1 MKKILLTGAAGRIGS
16 SFRQYVEQQASDRY
30 ALRLVDR
37 NLDAL
42 GDPGPHEAHD
52 VNVAD
57 LDACRQICQGIHT
70 VVHLAADPS
79 PRADFYESLLDNNIK
94 GMYNIFRAAKDAG
107 CQRVVYA
114 SSVQAVD
121 GYPMDVQVRTDMPVR
136 PLNMYGAAKAFGEA
150 TAHCFAYSEGLS
162 CIAIRVGAY
171 QGNRQQ
177 WDENERDARTL
188 CTFVSARDLNHLI
201 ERCIE
206 APNVQY
212 AVVQAVSDNRF
223 KRMDL
228 TSTRASV
235 GYTPQDDA
243 FELFHTGLTNHERW
257 YQEHGRTARTE
268 SQ

>member
-1 MKKILLTGAAGRIGS
+1 MKNILLTGAAGRIGS
-16 SFRQYVEQQASDRY
+16 SFRQYVDEQASERY
-30 ALRLVDR
+30 VLRLVDR
-37 NLDAL
+37 ELAAL
-42 GDPGPHEAHD
+42 GDPGPHEALA

-57 LDACRQICQGIHT
+57 LEACRQICQGIHT

-79 PRADFYESLLDNNIK
+79 TQADFYESLLDNNIK

-107 CQRVVYA
+107 CQRMIYA

-121 GYPMDVQVRTDMPVR
+121 GYPMDVQVRPDMPVR

-162 CIAIRVGAY
+162 SIAIRVGAY
-171 QGNRQQ
+171 QGNRQR
-177 WDENERDARTL
+177 WNATERDARTL

-223 KRMDL
+223 KRMDI
-228 TSTRASV
+228 TSTREVV
-235 GYTPQDDA
+235 GYAPQDDA
-243 FELFHTGLTNHERW
+243 FELFNTGLENRERW
-257 YQEHGRTARTE
+257 YQEYGRGDV
-268 SQ
+268 